1 MLHREP
7 ITYCKSI
14 FRTSFR
20 SSAGVMTE
28 FDSASPVLPCALVKS
43 IDVFASAMVN
53 LFISVE
59 AIVNG
64 GGMELERHEFSS
76 IWMF

>member
-1 MLHREP
+1 
-7 ITYCKSI
+7 
-14 FRTSFR
+14 
-20 SSAGVMTE
+20 MTK

-53 LFISVE
+53 LFFSVE

-64 GGMELERHEFSS
+64 GGMELERYNFSS
-76 IWMF
+76 NWMF